1 MPKHTIRLYLL
12 FTLVTKLG
20 ISFVS
25 ATYVIFLISRGLS
38 LFEVNLVNFVFFTTL
53 FLCEIPTG
61 AVADVFG
68 RKTSFVISCFLFSV
82 GMFIYAASRSF
93 WGFALAEATAALGA
107 TFSSGAFQAW
117 LVDKLKYQS
126 HSESLG
132 PVFAKEQQIA
142 PIAGIIGAVAGAF
155 LADKDLTLPW
165 IVGGGIMFYAGLL
178 ALALMKEEYFV
189 RQSFSLKSGLQS
201 MKNTVAASVH
211 YGIKSKVVRFIV
223 LMGVLQYF
231 AIQAPKMQW
240 QQLFSQ
246 FLPNKTNLGFVFGGI
261 SICLIIGSA
270 LSPRFLKLMGN
281 EKRAL
286 VASQIGIGAGVV
298 ATVLLKWFPLA
309 IGVFLLHEVARGLFR
324 PLKDVYLND
333 NIPSRER
340 ATLISFESMS
350 HHIGGMVG
358 LLFSGF
364 LAEYASIATAWM
376 LSGGILVASTF
387 WLMRNGKR

>member
-20 ISFVS
+20 ISFIS
-25 ATYVIFLISRGLS
+25 ATYVIFLISAGLN

-68 RKTSFVISCFLFSV
+68 RKTSFVISCFLFSIS
-82 GMFIYAASRSF
+82 MFIYAASRSF
-93 WGFALAEATAALGA
+93 WEFAFAEATAAVGA

-117 LVDKLKYQS
+117 LVDKLKYQN
-126 HSESLG
+126 HSEPLG
-132 PVFAKEQQIA
+132 PVFAKEQQITH
-142 PIAGIIGAVAGAF
+142 IAGIFGALAGAF
-155 LADKDLTLPW
+155 LADKNLTLPW
-165 IVGGGIMFYAGLL
+165 IVGGGVMFLSGLL
-178 ALALMKEEYFV
+178 AMALIKEEYFV

-201 MKNTVAASVH
+201 MKNTVTASIH
-211 YGIKSKVVRFIV
+211 YGVKSKIVRFII

-231 AIQAPKMQW
+231 AIQAPNMQW
-240 QQLFSQ
+240 QPFFSQ
-246 FLPNKTNLGFVFGGI
+246 FLANKTSLGFVFGGI

-270 LSPRFLKLMGN
+270 LSPRFLKFMRD
-281 EKRAL
+281 EKRGLA
-286 VASQIGIGAGVV
+286 VSQIGIGAGVF

-309 IGVFLLHEVARGLFR
+309 IGVFLLHEVSRGLFR

-333 NIPSRER
+333 NIPSKER

-350 HHIGGMVG
+350 HHIGGMIG

-376 LSGGILVASTF
+376 LSGGILVTSTL
-387 WLMRNGKR
+387 WLMRKGKA